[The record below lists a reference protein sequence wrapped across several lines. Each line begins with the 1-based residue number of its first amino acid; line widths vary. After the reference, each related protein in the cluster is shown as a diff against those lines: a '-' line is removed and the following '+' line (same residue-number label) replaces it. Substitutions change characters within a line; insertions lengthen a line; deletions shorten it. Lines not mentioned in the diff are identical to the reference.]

1 MKRASDFRYTARKS
15 LRGRWGIAILAGF
28 IASLLGGLGM
38 STGSGSGISF
48 DFSELKEIKEI
59 NNPLVMQIMLSM
71 LIMTLAVMAVVGFI
85 HFIIGSVIEV
95 CYNRFNLNLIDGKMV
110 KIGQLVSFFPH
121 WLKAIGTCF
130 LRNLYIFLWSL
141 LLIVPGIIAA
151 YDYSMT
157 TYILAEYPDI
167 SIREALR
174 LSKLMMY
181 GNKWRLFCLSLSF
194 IGWDILCVFFTLGI
208 GYLWLI
214 PYQKAAFTDFYRE
227 VATTVVLPGETAPES
242 APEVAQATEV

>member
-15 LRGRWGIAILAGF
+15 LSGRWGIAILAGF

-38 STGSGSGISF
+38 NTGSGSSISF
-48 DFSELKEIKEI
+48 DFSELKEI
-59 NNPLVMQIMLSM
+59 NNPLVKQIMLSM

-95 CYNRFNLNLIDGKMV
+95 GYNRFNLNLIDGKIV

-227 VATTVVLPGETAPES
+227 VATTVVLPGENAPE
-242 APEVAQATEV
+242 ATPETAEATEA